1 MLNRVMIIGRLGRVL
16 FGWLN
21 LGVNSL
27 ESKNVDALIAS
38 LEDEKS
44 KAEQEIYERLV
55 AVKTTVNNMTKNVK
69 SLKQKVQ
76 VLNERAILA
85 LKNGKESL
93 AAEFSLQYEN
103 TKAQLDMA
111 EKALE
116 EATATYDKLISN
128 QRAVLNS
135 YDSRIEQIKLKA
147 ASAAM
152 KEDLAALKD
161 IANISGK
168 NDFNGMLADVDK
180 ILEKKDSKADAS
192 IEVSGTLN
200 DTKDEMNEFIESVSK
215 EDALARLK
223 ARVAES

>member
-1 MLNRVMIIGRLGRVL
+1 MRIIGRLGRVL

-38 LEDEKS
+38 LKDEKS

-128 QRAVLNS
+128 QRVVLNS

>member
-1 MLNRVMIIGRLGRVL
+1 MRIIGRLGRVL

-223 ARVAES
+223 VRVAES

>member
-1 MLNRVMIIGRLGRVL
+1 MRIIGRLGRVL

-44 KAEQEIYERLV
+44 KAEQETYERLV

-168 NDFNGMLADVDK
+168 NDFNGMMADIDK

>member
-1 MLNRVMIIGRLGRVL
+1 MKIIGRLGRVL

>member
-1 MLNRVMIIGRLGRVL
+1 MRIIGRLGRVL

-55 AVKTTVNNMTKNVK
+55 AVKTTVNNITKNVK

>member
-1 MLNRVMIIGRLGRVL
+1 MRIIGRLGRVL

-128 QRAVLNS
+128 QRVVLNS

-180 ILEKKDSKADAS
+180 ILEKKDSKAGAS

>member
-1 MLNRVMIIGRLGRVL
+1 MRIIERLGRVL

-27 ESKNVDALIAS
+27 ESKNVDALITS

-44 KAEQEIYERLV
+44 KAEQEIYERLI

-76 VLNERAILA
+76 ILNERAILA

-128 QRAVLNS
+128 QRVVLNS

-168 NDFNGMLADVDK
+168 NDFNGMLADIDK

>member
-1 MLNRVMIIGRLGRVL
+1 MRIIGRLGRVL

-69 SLKQKVQ
+69 SLKEKVQ

>member
-1 MLNRVMIIGRLGRVL
+1 MKIIGRLGRVL

-44 KAEQEIYERLV
+44 KAEQEIYERLI

-168 NDFNGMLADVDK
+168 NDFNGMLADIDK

>member
-1 MLNRVMIIGRLGRVL
+1 MGRVL

-128 QRAVLNS
+128 QRVVLNS

>member
-1 MLNRVMIIGRLGRVL
+1 MRIIGRLGRVL

-128 QRAVLNS
+128 QRVVLNS
-135 YDSRIEQIKLKA
+135 YDSRIEQIKLKV

>member
-1 MLNRVMIIGRLGRVL
+1 MRIIGRLGRVL

-44 KAEQEIYERLV
+44 KAEQEIYERLI

-76 VLNERAILA
+76 ILNERAILA

>member
-1 MLNRVMIIGRLGRVL
+1 MRIIGRLGRVL

-103 TKAQLDMA
+103 TKTQLDMA

>member
-1 MLNRVMIIGRLGRVL
+1 MRIIGRLGRVL

-44 KAEQEIYERLV
+44 KAEQEIYERLI

-85 LKNGKESL
+85 LKSGKESL

-168 NDFNGMLADVDK
+168 NDFNGMLADIDK

>member
-1 MLNRVMIIGRLGRVL
+1 MRIIGRLGRVL

-76 VLNERAILA
+76 ILNERAILA

-223 ARVAES
+223 TRIAES

>member
-1 MLNRVMIIGRLGRVL
+1 MRIIGRLGRVL

-128 QRAVLNS
+128 QRVVLNS

-161 IANISGK
+161 IVNISGK

>member
-1 MLNRVMIIGRLGRVL
+1 MRIIGRLGRVL

-44 KAEQEIYERLV
+44 KAEQEIYERLI

-168 NDFNGMLADVDK
+168 NDFNEMLADIDK

>member
-1 MLNRVMIIGRLGRVL
+1 MRIIGHLGRVL

-44 KAEQEIYERLV
+44 KAEQEIYERLI

-168 NDFNGMLADVDK
+168 NDFNGMLADIDK

>member
-1 MLNRVMIIGRLGRVL
+1 MRIIGRLGRVL

-152 KEDLAALKD
+152 KEDLVALKD

>member
-1 MLNRVMIIGRLGRVL
+1 MKIIGRLGRVL

-76 VLNERAILA
+76 ILNERAILA

-93 AAEFSLQYEN
+93 AVEFSLQYEN
-103 TKAQLDMA
+103 TKTQLDMA

-116 EATATYDKLISN
+116 EATAIYDKLISN
-128 QRAVLNS
+128 QRVILNS

-200 DTKDEMNEFIESVSK
+200 DTKDEMNEFIESISK
-215 EDALARLK
+215 KDALARLK

>member
-1 MLNRVMIIGRLGRVL
+1 M

-44 KAEQEIYERLV
+44 KAEQEIYERLI

-111 EKALE
+111 ERL
-116 EATATYDKLISN
+116 L
-128 QRAVLNS
+128 
-135 YDSRIEQIKLKA
+135 
-147 ASAAM
+147 
-152 KEDLAALKD
+152 
-161 IANISGK
+161 
-168 NDFNGMLADVDK
+168 K
-180 ILEKKDSKADAS
+180 ILLTGLLKILSMLLQF
-192 IEVSGTLN
+192 TLHLLI
-200 DTKDEMNEFIESVSK
+200 KVKS
-215 EDALARLK
+215 LK
-223 ARVAES
+223 

>member
-1 MLNRVMIIGRLGRVL
+1 MRIIGRLGRVL

-27 ESKNVDALIAS
+27 ESKNIDALIAS

-128 QRAVLNS
+128 QRVVLNS

>member
-1 MLNRVMIIGRLGRVL
+1 MKIIGRLGRVL

-55 AVKTTVNNMTKNVK
+55 AVKTTVNNMIKNVK

-76 VLNERAILA
+76 ILNERAILA

-93 AAEFSLQYEN
+93 AVEFSLQYEN
-103 TKAQLDMA
+103 TKTQLDMA

-128 QRAVLNS
+128 QRVILNS

-147 ASAAM
+147 ASAAI
-152 KEDLAALKD
+152 KEDLVALKD

-200 DTKDEMNEFIESVSK
+200 DTKDEMNEFIESISK

>member
-1 MLNRVMIIGRLGRVL
+1 MRIIGRLGRVL

-44 KAEQEIYERLV
+44 KAEQEIYERLI

-103 TKAQLDMA
+103 TKTQLDMA

-128 QRAVLNS
+128 QRVILNS

>member
-1 MLNRVMIIGRLGRVL
+1 MRIIGRLGRVL

-128 QRAVLNS
+128 QRVVLNS

-152 KEDLAALKD
+152 KEDLAAMKD

>member
-1 MLNRVMIIGRLGRVL
+1 MRIIGRLGRVL

-128 QRAVLNS
+128 QRVVLNS
-135 YDSRIEQIKLKA
+135 YDSRIEQIKLTA

>member
-1 MLNRVMIIGRLGRVL
+1 MKIIGRLGHVL

-76 VLNERAILA
+76 ILNERAILA

-103 TKAQLDMA
+103 TKTQLDMV

-128 QRAVLNS
+128 QRVILNS

-200 DTKDEMNEFIESVSK
+200 DTKDEMNEFIESISK

>member
-1 MLNRVMIIGRLGRVL
+1 MRIIGRLGRVL

-44 KAEQEIYERLV
+44 KAEQEIYERLI

-168 NDFNGMLADVDK
+168 NDFNGMLADIDK

-200 DTKDEMNEFIESVSK
+200 DTKDEMNEFIEFVSK

>member
-1 MLNRVMIIGRLGRVL
+1 MRIIGRLGRVL

-223 ARVAES
+223 AHVAES

>member
-1 MLNRVMIIGRLGRVL
+1 MKIIGRLGRVL

-55 AVKTTVNNMTKNVK
+55 AVKTTVNSMTKNVK

-76 VLNERAILA
+76 ILNERAILA

-103 TKAQLDMA
+103 TKTQLDMA

-128 QRAVLNS
+128 QRVILNS

-200 DTKDEMNEFIESVSK
+200 DTKDEMNEFIESISK

>member
-1 MLNRVMIIGRLGRVL
+1 MRIIGRLGRVL

-44 KAEQEIYERLV
+44 KAEQEIYERLI

-168 NDFNGMLADVDK
+168 NDFNGMLADIDK

-215 EDALARLK
+215 EDALARLR

>member
-1 MLNRVMIIGRLGRVL
+1 MRIIGRLGRVL

-128 QRAVLNS
+128 QRVVLNS

-168 NDFNGMLADVDK
+168 NDFNGMLADIDK

>member
-1 MLNRVMIIGRLGRVL
+1 MRIIGRLGRVL

-27 ESKNVDALIAS
+27 ESKNVDALITS

-76 VLNERAILA
+76 VLNERAILV

-128 QRAVLNS
+128 QRVVLNS

>member
-1 MLNRVMIIGRLGRVL
+1 MGRVL

-85 LKNGKESL
+85 LKNGKESF

-128 QRAVLNS
+128 QRVVLNS

>member
-1 MLNRVMIIGRLGRVL
+1 MRIIGRLGRVL

-103 TKAQLDMA
+103 TKARLDMA

-128 QRAVLNS
+128 QRVVLNS

>member
-1 MLNRVMIIGRLGRVL
+1 MRIIGRLGRVL

-76 VLNERAILA
+76 ALNERAILA

-128 QRAVLNS
+128 QRVVLNS

-192 IEVSGTLN
+192 IEVGGTLN
-200 DTKDEMNEFIESVSK
+200 DIKDEMNEFIESVSK

>member
-1 MLNRVMIIGRLGRVL
+1 MRIIGRLGRVL

-76 VLNERAILA
+76 ILNERAILA

-215 EDALARLK
+215 EEALARLK
-223 ARVAES
+223 ARIAES

>member
-1 MLNRVMIIGRLGRVL
+1 MRIIGRLGRVL

-44 KAEQEIYERLV
+44 KAEQEIYERLI

-69 SLKQKVQ
+69 SLKEKVQ

-93 AAEFSLQYEN
+93 AAEFSFQYEN

-168 NDFNGMLADVDK
+168 NDFNGMLADIDK

>member
-1 MLNRVMIIGRLGRVL
+1 MRIIGRLGRVL

-128 QRAVLNS
+128 QRVVLNS

-200 DTKDEMNEFIESVSK
+200 DTKDEMNEFIKSVSK

>member
-1 MLNRVMIIGRLGRVL
+1 MRIIGRLGRVL

-128 QRAVLNS
+128 QRAVLKS